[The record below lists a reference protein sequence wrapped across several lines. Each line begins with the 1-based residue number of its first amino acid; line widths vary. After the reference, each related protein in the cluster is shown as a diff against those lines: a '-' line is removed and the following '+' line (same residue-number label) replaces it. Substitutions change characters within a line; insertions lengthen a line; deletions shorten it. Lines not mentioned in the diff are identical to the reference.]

1 MKTVL
6 LISLEVLCEDG
17 FTVTI
22 DKQDMSVQKNGQEII
37 RVTRNKQTRMW
48 EVPLETQKSEDVRDT
63 IMAQTLK
70 TITITV
76 PSCRTFQP
84 NNSKPPQVN
93 KKVSLRL
100 GQE

>member
-1 MKTVL
+1 
-6 LISLEVLCEDG
+6 
-17 FTVTI
+17 
-22 DKQDMSVQKNGQEII
+22 
-37 RVTRNKQTRMW
+37 MW

-84 NNSKPPQVN
+84 NNSKPTQGN
-93 KKVSLRL
+93 KKGFLKTWQRFKEKSSKSILKNQVT
-100 GQE
+100 QKWDTCT